1 MGKVAFNVFFS
12 EGFEG
17 IINNVDEIHVCSQEP
32 ANFTEATST
41 YSLGKADVSGSDFTE
56 GDGDVSG
63 RKLTIGAITVTG
75 SGDGTGT
82 HLALVDQVNDVIYYV
97 TTCTSVG
104 IENAVEQEFG
114 AWDIEILDPT

>member
-1 MGKVAFNVFFS
+1 MGKVAFNEFYSAVFDVI
-12 EGFEG
+12 E
-17 IINNVDEIHVCSQEP
+17 NNVDEIYVCSQEP

-41 YSLGKADVSGSDFTE
+41 YALGKADVDSDDFTQ

-63 RKLTIGAITVTG
+63 RKLTVGAITVTG
-75 SGDGTGT
+75 SGDGTGN
-82 HLALVDQVNDVIYYV
+82 HLALVDQVNDVLYYV